1 MQMMGRAVRATL
13 TQSTTYLSVCSD
25 VVIIGSPTIWC
36 LFFHCALFLL
46 TFIILRSDTEG
57 VAIILCESELEN
69 KYRDLVQGTTPLES
83 SLHTNLTEHL
93 NSEIGLGTITDV
105 KTAQEWLLRSFLYR
119 RIQKNPQH
127 YNIGKDDRQS
137 WQDRMD
143 SIVMDSIEQLR
154 ETELVTYSPRDGELS
169 STEFGDIMS
178 KVKCFFC
185 CASHII

>member
-1 MQMMGRAVRATL
+1 MVPIFPSCT
-13 TQSTTYLSVCSD
+13 
-25 VVIIGSPTIWC
+25 
-36 LFFHCALFLL
+36 FLL
-46 TFIILRSDTEG
+46 TFLVLHSDTEG
-57 VAIILCESELEN
+57 VAIILCETELER

-93 NSEIGLGTITDV
+93 NSEIGLGTISDV

-137 WQDRMD
+137 WQDKVD

-154 ETELVTYSPRDGELS
+154 ETELVTYSPRNGELS

-178 KVKCFFC
+178 RVKCFLC
-185 CASHII
+185 CVWHTI